1 MRVIYFSEYHFFK
14 TPDGQIWTR
23 GLHNYFW
30 WQRFTNV
37 FSSVLVVAR
46 VKKTESVPGY
56 FQKASGENVAFH
68 CLPDYFGPWRFFI
81 NRPEIDRRL
90 SRIPFFGS
98 AVIFRIP
105 AIISPQFKKFLATYP
120 YAVSLVGDPQ
130 DVFAKGVSRH
140 VLQPLI
146 RYYLVESTRNLC
158 QDSSIISY
166 VTKKALQKRYPQ
178 KKRRKNY
185 FFSDIDLQDKDFA
198 QIAKNYRRK
207 SRWNLIFVGVFNQLY
222 KGQDTLIRSMN
233 LLEKNCGIFHLTL
246 VGDGQYL
253 EYCKSLARKL
263 KIKNITFT
271 GYLPKKKV
279 IDQLRKSDIFIL
291 PTKAEGLPRALLEAM
306 SQGLVCISSNVGGI
320 PEILSSDQILNNP
333 VPSSIADRL
342 HSMIENPKKMNLLAK
357 QNMKSAWNFRE
368 GRQQEKREVF
378 FQAVKRQTE
387 IYIRTLY
394 QSEKPMVSVIM
405 SAFNNEKHIEKA
417 VNSILEQTYK
427 NFEFIIIDDGS
438 TDSTKEIL
446 KDFSRQDS
454 RIKLICRKN
463 NFGQKSFVR
472 NLNYGLQIAKGRY
485 IARMDA
491 DDISENRRFEKQID
505 FFLKHPETFLLA
517 TMARVIDKDGKTLFT
532 RKIRSKN
539 LNIDLV
545 SRNLLVHSSIMFLN
559 DKKTRYREKIL
570 YSQDYDLYLRLIAE
584 NKKISCLRVPLVKFR
599 VYPISSSQNFKRERQ
614 ILFSEKSRE
623 FHRQRVTFGQDEYE
637 KFDPEKLLEI
647 DADIVNSRIM
657 LEYKIRNAIKKE
669 DLKNAEKQFQKYFK
683 IYGKNRQILFL
694 RLMSRSR
701 KRLVIFRFISKLFR
715 LSSW

>member
-1 MRVIYFSEYHFFK
+1 MFFELYK
-14 TPDGQIWTR
+14 NQLNLIRALKILKKFDLDFELSMIGDGRYLNIC
-23 GLHNYFW
+23 
-30 WQRFTNV
+30 
-37 FSSVLVVAR
+37 
-46 VKKTESVPGY
+46 KKMA
-56 FQKASGENVAFH
+56 QKLSLENV
-68 CLPDYFGPWRFFI
+68 
-81 NRPEIDRRL
+81 
-90 SRIPFFGS
+90 S
-98 AVIFRIP
+98 
-105 AIISPQFKKFLATYP
+105 FLGA
-120 YAVSLVGDPQ
+120 
-130 DVFAKGVSRH
+130 
-140 VLQPLI
+140 
-146 RYYLVESTRNLC
+146 
-158 QDSSIISY
+158 
-166 VTKKALQKRYPQ
+166 
-178 KKRRKNY
+178 
-185 FFSDIDLQDKDFA
+185 
-198 QIAKNYRRK
+198 
-207 SRWNLIFVGVFNQLY
+207 
-222 KGQDTLIRSMN
+222 
-233 LLEKNCGIFHLTL
+233 
-246 VGDGQYL
+246 
-253 EYCKSLARKL
+253 
-263 KIKNITFT
+263 
-271 GYLPKKKV
+271 LPKWKM
-279 IDQLRKSDIFIL
+279 IDQMRKSDIFIL
-291 PTKAEGLPRALLEAM
+291 PSRAEGLPRAIIQAM
-306 SQGLVCISSNVGGI
+306 AQGIVCLATNVGGI
-320 PEILSSDQILNNP
+320 SDILNPEQLIKTGNPIDIANKIIDLSMNPKEMTRIASRNLKLSKQFSESNQQRKRVEFYNQIRKVSESYRSKSFKTSSPEI
-333 VPSSIADRL
+333 
-342 HSMIENPKKMNLLAK
+342 
-357 QNMKSAWNFRE
+357 
-368 GRQQEKREVF
+368 
-378 FQAVKRQTE
+378 
-387 IYIRTLY
+387 
-394 QSEKPMVSVIM
+394 SVIM
-405 SAFNNEKHIEKA
+405 SAYNSAKYIKEA
-417 VNSILEQTYK
+417 VESILFQSFG

-584 NKKISCLRVPLVKFR
+584 NKKISCLRMPLVKFR